1 MVRSREPPPGDDE
14 MVFIRQTNKQMN
26 QTLNKINNAKAKN
39 ENMSSNSKVSRRVK
53 LKLHHESK
61 VKEEEEEEV

>member
-1 MVRSREPPPGDDE
+1 MATGEELQEGWCDREPPPGDDE

-39 ENMSSNSKVSRRVK
+39 ENMSSNRVK
-53 LKLHHESK
+53 CRDETNCIM
-61 VKEEEEEEV
+61 